1 VIAGVNDTGDK
12 FIAIAVGT
20 GKQLSLWPLIR
31 VCEMS
36 MDVPF
41 RGGQ

>member
-1 VIAGVNDTGDK
+1 VIVGVVDNGDK
-12 FIAIAVGT
+12 FNAIVAGT
-20 GKQLSLWPLIR
+20 SEQLSLWPLIR

-36 MDVPF
+36 MVVPF